1 MLEQL
6 AFNAQQIRG
15 SRDPGHAPFEKNCKG
30 LFLDCPWEYAC
41 QMWSPVSLTE
51 LEQLNNASLMYPLT
65 SGVYDL
71 KHARILGADNFNIC
85 CNIVN
90 CKYACQI

>member
-51 LEQLNNASLMYPLT
+51 LEQLVFNAQKLGYHVTLATPLFEKI
-65 SGVYDL
+65 SGHFWTVP
-71 KHARILGADNFNIC
+71 RNMFVEI
-85 CNIVN
+85 
-90 CKYACQI
+90 